1 MNNLNYSKD
10 SRGASRTFK
19 VTGTA
24 SKKGEIVR
32 FEVVK
37 NWKAPITSDWGSLF
51 LKYWSGITVAILKSE
66 RVEICDNIQDKSCL
80 VKMTSEICY
89 YPGNRECVSKGFK
102 RDEKQRSDDT
112 NDYLDRVYGLH
123 FEGEVKAE
131 HQGHPLAPQPE
142 IPVWKWE
149 GISYGYCEPNILAKV
164 SPWKGVVRFGKK
176 GKLAS
181 RFVGPF
187 EIIEKEGP

>member
-1 MNNLNYSKD
+1 MGDNSWQFVTRKKYNSK
-10 SRGASRTFK
+10 S
-19 VTGTA
+19 
-24 SKKGEIVR
+24 I
-32 FEVVK
+32 
-37 NWKAPITSDWGSLF
+37 
-51 LKYWSGITVAILKSE
+51 SE
-66 RVEICDNIQDKSCL
+66 GY
-80 VKMTSEICY
+80 TSEDQVRY
-89 YPGNRECVSKGFK
+89 RSKEDDVNRISTSIYVTDFSDSFSAKDLFQTCKQYGKGFK